1 MMSEF
6 SAKPEDRVPPVV
18 VAPSPASASRWQ
30 RPIVAGL
37 SLPWLAG
44 AAVALLATAWILF
57 APDSSPTVN
66 QLAFREDPIEQ
77 PLMTSE
83 GHETVPAVSMPKE
96 GSQFQDEVAGMIGGV
111 RAYAETNRSAISRLS
126 ETVKSQGAGMSLQQ
140 QQLIEAQAQISVLS
154 ARLSAVE
161 GRTDTQVSKQRVNK
175 SAARSSSPL
184 AGMRLQ
190 AVQSGMAW
198 VYWQDR
204 TWAVTVGERLGQLTV
219 TGIDAAARKVHTSAG
234 TLQ

>member
-6 SAKPEDRVPPVV
+6 SAKPEDRVQPVV
-18 VAPSPASASRWQ
+18 AAPSPASASRWQ

-77 PLMTSE
+77 PLMTS
-83 GHETVPAVSMPKE
+83 GGQETVPAVSMPKE

-126 ETVKSQGAGMSLQQ
+126 ETVKSQGTGMSLQQ

-161 GRTDTQVSKQRVNK
+161 GRADTQVSKQRVNK

-219 TGIDAAARKVHTSAG
+219 TGIDAAARQVHTSAG